1 VLQKIQEERKSYISG
16 EMELVYHNGKYM
28 PKEEARLSPDDR
40 GFLLA
45 DGIYEVV
52 RWYGNG
58 FYDMEGHTARLYRSL
73 DALAIDWTQR
83 DQFSRIAK
91 DLIHLNRLA
100 CEPAMVYL
108 QVTRGAAKRSHTFP
122 PPGTLPT
129 VYAFAWGFLPD
140 TESKEKGISVIT
152 KEDIRWKRCDI
163 KSIALLPNTLSFQD
177 AVSKGSKECIFV
189 RDGKITECSHSN
201 VFFVMKGDLYT
212 HPESNL
218 ILPGITR
225 KNIVRIAREAGLKVV
240 EEAVSEDLIS
250 SFDEA
255 FISNTSSEVTPVT
268 EINGKPVGNKQ
279 PGPVTRL
286 LQEKFDSE
294 TISLK
299 RLDS

>member
-1 VLQKIQEERKSYISG
+1 
-16 EMELVYHNGKYM
+16 MELVYYNGKYI
-28 PKEEARLSPDDR
+28 PKEEVRISPDDR

-52 RWYGNG
+52 RWYGHG
-58 FYDMEGHTARLYRSL
+58 FYDIDGHTARLYRSL
-73 DALAIDWTQR
+73 DALGIEWAHR
-83 DQFSRIAK
+83 NQFSDIVK
-91 DLIHLNRLA
+91 DLIRLNRLA

-108 QVTRGAAKRSHTFP
+108 QVTRGAARRSHNFP
-122 PPGTLPT
+122 PASTLPT

-140 TESKEKGISVIT
+140 IESKEKGISVIL

-163 KSIALLPNTLSFQD
+163 KSIALLPNTLSFQE
-177 AVSKGSKECIFV
+177 AYSKGMKECIFV

-201 VFFVMKGDLYT
+201 VFFVMNGELHT

-218 ILPGITR
+218 ILSGITR
-225 KNIVRIAREAGLKVV
+225 KNIVRIARETGLKVV
-240 EEAVSEDLIS
+240 EEGLSEDRL
-250 SFDEA
+250 DYVEEA
-255 FISNTSSEVTPVT
+255 FISNTSSEVTPVI
-268 EINGKPVGNKQ
+268 EINGKPVGNGI

-299 RLDS
+299 RLNS